1 MEFLRDV
8 SYPASLAA
16 YKRALAIY
24 AELARTDTSAARRYQ
39 NDVFGV
45 ANSQKAVTGYRT
57 GLLDTLSMAR
67 KRAFERELRAR
78 IAADPKLQAQY
89 GGSWDAITAAQRELA
104 TFNPQLRY
112 QGYGGNSTL
121 LGMSGQLV
129 RVATESGKPDSARL
143 AAYRGQGITN
153 MTTAL
158 SRNVPIDTAFERL
171 AIAAQLR
178 AAQSELGA
186 NDPFVRLAL
195 AGRTPEAAAAAL
207 VRGTRV
213 GDPAFRASLL
223 QGGAAAVA
231 ASTDPMIALARDID
245 PLNRTVAARAAALNA
260 IIAANS
266 EKIGQALFAAYGTAL
281 PPDATFTLRI
291 SDGVVKSF
299 PSNGTIAPY
308 KTTFYGL
315 YERSAAFDD
324 RDPFK
329 LPKRWVE
336 RKGNLDLTTPFN
348 FVSTNDIIG
357 GNSGS
362 PLINRNAEVVG
373 LAFDSNIEGI
383 SNRFIFSSEIGRTVS
398 VHSRG
403 ITEAL
408 RKMYDGSRIADELQG
423 R

>member
-1 MEFLRDV
+1 
-8 SYPASLAA
+8 
-16 YKRALAIY
+16 
-24 AELARTDTSAARRYQ
+24 
-39 NDVFGV
+39 
-45 ANSQKAVTGYRT
+45 
-57 GLLDTLSMAR
+57 
-67 KRAFERELRAR
+67 
-78 IAADPKLQAQY
+78 
-89 GGSWDAITAAQRELA
+89 
-104 TFNPQLRY
+104 
-112 QGYGGNSTL
+112 
-121 LGMSGQLV
+121 
-129 RVATESGKPDSARL
+129 
-143 AAYRGQGITN
+143 
-153 MTTAL
+153 
-158 SRNVPIDTAFERL
+158 
-171 AIAAQLR
+171 
-178 AAQSELGA
+178 
-186 NDPFVRLAL
+186 VRLAL

-223 QGGAAAVA
+223 QGGPAAIAT
-231 ASTDPMIALARDID
+231 STDPMIALARDID
-245 PLNRTVAARAAALNA
+245 PLERVVSARARALNA
-260 IIAANS
+260 IITTNS

-291 SDGVVKSF
+291 SDGLVKSF

-324 RDPFK
+324 KDPFK

-336 RKGNLDLTTPFN
+336 RKANLDLATPFN
-348 FVSTNDIIG
+348 FVTTNDIIG

-362 PLINRNAEVVG
+362 PLVNRNAEVVG

-408 RKMYDGSRIADELQG
+408 RKMYDGGRIADELQG